1 MSAVPPPTFGPT
13 GFIAPPE
20 SVILAGVQSDI
31 DAAFGGG
38 LNPALSTP
46 QGQIATSQTA
56 IIGDMLATFL
66 WYCSQID
73 PAYSSGRMQDAIGRL
88 YGIERIPAEATVV
101 QATCSGLTGVLIPV
115 GALAQALDG
124 NLYTCTQAGII
135 PASGSIVLPFQCAAT
150 GPIACPGSVSIGGAG
165 SLDTIYQYIPGWDS
179 ISNVDDGVLGR
190 DTETRSEFEAR
201 RSASTGINSSGP
213 LGAILAAVLQVPGVL
228 DAYATENDT
237 ASPVMI
243 GGVSINPNS
252 LYVCV
257 LGGAATDVAFAIW
270 TRKPPGCNYTGNT
283 TVVVADPNP
292 QYAPP
297 VPTYNVTFE
306 TSTIVN
312 FAVLATIVNSP
323 TVPSTALAQI
333 QGVVLAAFAGT
344 DGGLRAKIGSTVLAS
359 RYYAGIA
366 MLGAWAQI
374 VEIQIGI
381 TGAAAQFTGAISGT
395 ALTVSGITG
404 TIVAGQLL
412 QDPAGLVA
420 NGTTIVS
427 GSGTSWVVSKP
438 QTVAAEAMNAT
449 ALYNFV
455 QMNINQA
462 PAIALNNVALALQ

>member
-13 GFIAPPE
+13 GFVAPPE
-20 SVILAGVQSDI
+20 STILAGVQSDI

-46 QGQIATSQTA
+46 QGQLATSQTA

-73 PAYSSGRMQDAIGRL
+73 PAFSSGRMQDAIGRL
-88 YGIERIPAEATVV
+88 YGIERIPAEPTVV
-101 QATCSGLTGVLIPV
+101 QATCSGLTGVTIPV
-115 GALAQALDG
+115 GALAQALDR

-135 PASGSIVLPFQCAAT
+135 PASGSIVLPFQCAVT
-150 GPIACPGSVSIGGAG
+150 GAIACPGSISIGGAG

-179 ISNVDDGVLGR
+179 IANVDDGVLGR

-213 LGAILAAVLQVPGVL
+213 LGAILAAVLQVTGVL

-237 ASPVMI
+237 ASPVTI

-283 TVVVADPNP
+283 TVVVPDPNP

-297 VPTYNVTFE
+297 VPTYNVIFE
-306 TSTIVN
+306 TPTIVD
-312 FAVLATIVNSP
+312 FAVLVTIVNSA
-323 TVPSTALAQI
+323 TVPSTALVQI
-333 QGVVLAAFAGT
+333 QGVVLSAFAGT

-359 RYYAGIA
+359 RYYVGIA

-381 TGAAAQFTGAISGT
+381 TGAAAQFTGVISGT
-395 ALTVSGITG
+395 ALTVSGVTG

-412 QDPAGLVA
+412 QDPAGLVV

-438 QTVAAEAMNAT
+438 QTVAAEAMNTT